1 MTGRQTIL
9 NRVARQLVLALG
21 LAPRAVIVAAIVA
34 AIVAPS
40 TAWAQPA
47 KAEAPAKAAAP
58 AKAPAKKAPARG
70 KGRSKA
76 RGKAPPA
83 KTPAPAEA
91 PPPGST
97 LGGDPAP
104 VRCNPE
110 GDTEAGQFH
119 IEEQD
124 GQKVYVIDKAITV
137 CGKVP
142 RPLVAY
148 VLQPRSINWEF
159 EGMKQEFLPK
169 IRESVKKAPF

>member
-1 MTGRQTIL
+1 M
-9 NRVARQLVLALG
+9 LALG
-21 LAPRAVIVAAIVA
+21 LAAGA

-40 TAWAQPA
+40 AAWAQPA
-47 KAEAPAKAAAP
+47 KDKASV
-58 AKAPAKKAPARG
+58 KAPAKKAPARG
-70 KGRSKA
+70 KA
-76 RGKAPPA
+76 RGKAAA
-83 KTPAPAEA
+83 KAKAPAEA
-91 PPPGST
+91 PAPIPGPA
-97 LGGDPAP
+97 LGGDPEP

-110 GDTEAGQFH
+110 GDTESGQFH
-119 IEEQD
+119 VEEQD